1 MRYLGASVLFF
12 FIVANGCG
20 PRADLHVRQRLLP
33 DASTDCIGVALSRSP
48 DVVQTPR
55 LEDAHG
61 SEIFWVMLRDSTAT
75 DGRRTVSV
83 ARPTRPDAD
92 GRVELTFVWTGVR
105 RPAKAEEYAVISLA
119 NRVLARVRRACAP
132 QTPAPVECLYGDG
145 RVWRCAQT
153 DSAETDSTQ
162 TDST

>member
-1 MRYLGASVLFF
+1 MKCRGAFVLFF
-12 FIVANGCG
+12 FVVANGCG

-33 DASTDCIGVALSRSP
+33 DASTECIELALSRSP

-55 LEDAHG
+55 LENAQG
-61 SEIFWVMLRDSTAT
+61 SEIFWVLLGDSTAK
-75 DGRRTVSV
+75 DGERMV
-83 ARPTRPDAD
+83 AVTRPTRPDAE

-132 QTPAPVECLYGDG
+132 QTPTPVECLYGDG
-145 RVWRCAQT
+145 RVWRCAQA
-153 DSAETDSTQ
+153 DSADST
-162 TDST
+162 